1 MNHVQYILADETHI
15 DLLIEA
21 RVTFFLEM
29 DGPQRPEVI
38 AALKDNIRAYL
49 DVAIKEKNYVGML
62 AMCGDE
68 IAAAGGMVIRQRP
81 GSFVNPS
88 GREAYIMSMYTAPQY
103 RKQGLATEILNSL
116 VEQAKKLGIVTI
128 ELHATADGEP
138 VYKKYGFKLH
148 AEPTYRMYI
157 NKD

>member
-1 MNHVQYILADETHI
+1 MNHVQYILAEETHI

-21 RVTFFLEM
+21 RIAFFLELN
-29 DGPQRPEVI
+29 GPQPMGAVT
-38 AALKDNIRAYL
+38 ALKDEIRAYL
-49 DVAIKEKNYVGML
+49 NVAIKEKSYVGML
-62 AMCGDE
+62 AMCGNE

-88 GREAYIMSMYTAPQY
+88 GREAYIMSMYTALQY
-103 RKQGLATEILNSL
+103 RKQGLATQILNSL

-148 AEPTYRMYI
+148 TEPTYRLYI
-157 NKD
+157 NRD

>member
-21 RVTFFLEM
+21 RIIFFSELN
-29 DGPQRPEVI
+29 GPQPEDTV
-38 AALKDNIRAYL
+38 AELRDNIRAYL
-49 DVAIKEKNYVGML
+49 HVAIKEKTYVGML
-62 AMCGDE
+62 AMCGNE

-81 GSFVNPS
+81 GSFANPS

-103 RKQGLATEILNSL
+103 RKQGFATHILNSL
-116 VEQAKKLGIVTI
+116 VERAKGMGIVTL
-128 ELHATADGEP
+128 ELHATADGEH

-148 AEPTYRMYI
+148 TEPTYRLYI